1 MIITAYE
8 PECFQDTPG
17 LILQRH
23 GRVPQ
28 RLLFLSLTN
37 PLSSFHWFSPGRNSS
52 VHVQNI
58 FMVPLFNTCITHQM
72 QDKNVLGQG
81 KSVITWY
88 RREINLRDAYPQN
101 IFCFP
106 MFTACKTFPRSL
118 PFGNKMAEEA
128 TAVWTKQYG
137 CWMDNSRA
145 PRGGSVAQSL
155 CSACRR
161 SQV

>member
-58 FMVPLFNTCITHQM
+58 FMVPLFNTCRGKVSHIRCRIKM
-72 QDKNVLGQG
+72 YLDKASLSSPDTGE
-81 KSVITWY
+81 KSTWEM
-88 RREINLRDAYPQN
+88 RTL
-101 IFCFP
+101 
-106 MFTACKTFPRSL
+106 KT
-118 PFGNKMAEEA
+118 
-128 TAVWTKQYG
+128 Y
-137 CWMDNSRA
+137 
-145 PRGGSVAQSL
+145 SVSL
-155 CSACRR
+155 CSQPARP
-161 SQV
+161 SPVPFHLETKWLKKQQQSEQSSTAVEWIIQELPGEGL